1 MILKWIAIGIV
12 TIILIALI
20 GGALYEQYARRD
32 AARRFP
38 PPGEMVDIG
47 GRRIH
52 LDCRGSGSP
61 TVVLEAG
68 LDVNGSL
75 SWYKVQDEI
84 AKTTRVCSSDRA
96 GIMWSDAPPHAQDGD
111 HAARDLHA
119 ALRGAG
125 IDGPLVLVGH
135 SLGGPYIMNYTRQFG
150 GDVKGLV
157 FVDASHPDQVEKL
170 TLPGKE
176 PESTEPPL
184 AMRILSKLTWTGL
197 LRLVPMQGSPDEPK
211 AITDARQAYLG
222 HSMQGATAEM
232 TALPTI
238 FAQGGKLRTLGD
250 RPLVVLTAAKP
261 NSPEELQAQGL
272 TAEEGLAQQALWRGL
287 HEDEARWSTRSRHEL
302 VPDAGH
308 YIQLD
313 RPDAVVRAIKEIVAA
328 VRTDKTASAP
338 PKAIGDPVAP

>member
-1 MILKWIAIGIV
+1 MGVWVGRLKTVAKWIAIVIV
-12 TIILIALI
+12 AIILVTLI

-32 AARRFP
+32 VEMRFP
-38 PPGEMVDIG
+38 PRGQMVDIG

-61 TVVLEAG
+61 TVILESG
-68 LDVNGSL
+68 LDINGTL
-75 SWYKVQDEI
+75 AWYKVQDAI

-119 ALRGAG
+119 ALAGAG
-125 IDGPLVLVGH
+125 IKGPLVLVGH

-150 GDVKGLV
+150 GNVKGLI
-157 FVDASHPDQVEKL
+157 FVDASHPDQIAKL
-170 TLPGKE
+170 TLPGKQ
-176 PESTEPPL
+176 PESPELPL
-184 AMRILSKLTWTGL
+184 ALRIIGKLSWTGFSRL
-197 LRLVPMQGSPDEPK
+197 LPAQQGRPDEPK
-211 AITDARQAYLG
+211 AITDARQAYMG
-222 HSMQGATAEM
+222 HSMQGAIAEM

-250 RPLVVLTAAKP
+250 RPIVVLTAMKP

-272 TAEEGLAQQALWRGL
+272 TPAEGLAQQKLWQGL
-287 HEDEARWSTRSRHEL
+287 HDDEASWSTRSRHEL

-308 YIQLD
+308 YIQLE
-313 RPDAVVRAIKEIVAA
+313 RPDVVLRAVDEVVAA
-328 VRTDKTASAP
+328 VRADGAR
-338 PKAIGDPVAP
+338 

>member
-1 MILKWIAIGIV
+1 
-12 TIILIALI
+12 
-20 GGALYEQYARRD
+20 
-32 AARRFP
+32 
-38 PPGEMVDIG
+38 MVDIG

-68 LDVNGSL
+68 LDINGSL
-75 SWYKVQDEI
+75 GWYKIQDEI

-119 ALRGAG
+119 ALRAAG
-125 IDGPLVLVGH
+125 IDGPLILVGH
-135 SLGGPYIMNYTRQFG
+135 SLGGPYMMNYTRQFG

-157 FVDASHPDQVEKL
+157 FVDASHPDQIARMR
-170 TLPGKE
+170 LPGKP
-176 PESTEPPL
+176 PESQDPPL
-184 AMRILSKLTWTGL
+184 ALRIMGKLSWTGL
-197 LRLVPMQGSPDEPK
+197 LRLLPAQPGSPGEPK

-222 HSMQGATAEM
+222 HSIQGAVAEM
-232 TALPTI
+232 KAVPKI
-238 FAQGGKLRTLGD
+238 FAQGGELRTLGD
-250 RPLVVLTAAKP
+250 RPIVVLTAAKP
-261 NSPEELQAQGL
+261 GSPEELELEGL
-272 TAEEGLAQQALWRGL
+272 TPDEALARQKLWQGL

-313 RPDAVVRAIKEIVAA
+313 RPDTVVRAVSEVVAA
-328 VRTDKTASAP
+328 VRAGGASAP
-338 PKAIGDPVAP
+338 GK